1 MNGSRTSPVDSHAL
15 RLAESL
21 RSRDTFQVV
30 LESLIYNSICV
41 SGLIG
46 NLLVLY
52 VVYKS
57 ARLRNVPGL
66 FIASLALSDIAMISL
81 ATPPSSVAIIRG
93 RWTAGF
99 VVCQFQG
106 FVVITTVAASLQ
118 TMALISVDRYF
129 RVVHPIKHRIFFTM
143 PRARLMAA
151 SVWIL
156 ASMYPVPYLAS
167 GRQYIFHPGKFF
179 CPHEAKSPLVTNSI
193 YICFCISL
201 VVLPFCYVNVFR
213 HLRMNAKRVQVWRA
227 DDASRRT
234 STEDA
239 KLTRTLFATVLGYL
253 ICWTPVLIINFVE
266 KGVGEWSLPRGVY
279 VMYNDV
285 GLTSSSLNPI
295 IYGVLNR
302 TFRQEYKKIFCFR
315 KSLNRGQSST
325 AASKRRARGDEDVV
339 TQITIHSTQM

>member
-1 MNGSRTSPVDSHAL
+1 MNGSGTSPVDSHAL

-30 LESLIYNSICV
+30 LECLIHNSICV

-57 ARLRNVPGL
+57 ARLRNVPGM
-66 FIASLALSDIAMISL
+66 FIASLALSDIAIISL

-118 TMALISVDRYF
+118 TMALMSVDRYF
-129 RVVHPIKHRIFFTM
+129 RVAHPLKHRIFFTM

-151 SVWIL
+151 SAWIL
-156 ASMYPVPYLAS
+156 AIIYQVPYLAD
-167 GRQYIFHPGKFF
+167 GRKFVFHPEKMF
-179 CPHEAKSPLVTNSI
+179 CFYEAKSSFADFVVSILTSIVPVALV
-193 YICFCISL
+193 
-201 VVLPFCYVNVFR
+201 FCYVDVFR
-213 HLRMNAKRVQVWRA
+213 HLRLNANRVQNWRA
-227 DDASRRT
+227 NDNARMISP
-234 STEDA
+234 EDA

-253 ICWTPVLIINFVE
+253 ICWTPVMIIYFVE

-279 VMYNDV
+279 VTYYYIA
-285 GLTSSSLNPI
+285 LTSSSLKPI
-295 IYGVLNR
+295 IYGALNR
-302 TFRQEYKKIFCFR
+302 TFQQQYKKIFCF
-315 KSLNRGQSST
+315 KNSN
-325 AASKRRARGDEDVV
+325 
-339 TQITIHSTQM
+339 H